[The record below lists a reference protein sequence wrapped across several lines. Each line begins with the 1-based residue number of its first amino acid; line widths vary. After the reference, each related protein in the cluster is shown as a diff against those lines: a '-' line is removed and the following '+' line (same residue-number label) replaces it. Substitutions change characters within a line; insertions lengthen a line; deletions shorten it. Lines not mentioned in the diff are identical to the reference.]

1 MVQQISEVEEY
12 RSRGA
17 SSHKSAENSFINTS
31 IDMNLM
37 KATLFQHITC
47 SFGTSAQLKPK

>member
-12 RSRGA
+12 RSMGA
-17 SSHKSAENSFINTS
+17 SSQKSAENSFINTS